1 MSSETTGIP
10 AQPRITNHS
19 HPGQP
24 PSLNLGSTHACHP
37 FCCTSLFLSDNDHTT
52 PIPLPDCPQKPPR
65 REIDRPRPERK
76 VRRYL
81 PLPSAPK
88 RKLSSI
94 SDFGGLGERQR
105 TE

>member
-1 MSSETTGIP
+1 MLVIP
-10 AQPRITNHS
+10 FVAHRFSYQTMITPR
-19 HPGQP
+19 
-24 PSLNLGSTHACHP
+24 PSLS
-37 FCCTSLFLSDNDHTT
+37 
-52 PIPLPDCPQKPPR
+52 PIVPKNPPR
-65 REIDRPRPERK
+65 PEIDRPRPEGK

-105 TE
+105 TEHATFGSLGFGKGVRRGQEGKD